1 MWVRGLASSSCNT
14 ISVPRFQPVDGRERE
29 EGLVRC
35 LLKISEGLGLQ
46 HQFQPWAPALAAVM
60 LPRRGGRERGR
71 WHCTRAGRYLS
82 GMPLSMTLLCREV

>member
-46 HQFQPWAPALAAVM
+46 HQFQPWAPALAAVK
-60 LPRRGGRERGR
+60 GREGE
-71 WHCTRAGRYLS
+71 
-82 GMPLSMTLLCREV
+82 REVALHSGRPVSLWNAFVDDTAL